1 MLSNNSKNNNF
12 YIIYEESRL
21 GTEKLYKALK
31 ETNSWEIYDKTSFII
46 VSFIYHFFFYR
57 MIMLSKYS
65 DTYISNIL
73 KDSLNEMI
81 SHVTNRT
88 EEKNELVDICNDI
101 FLVLDN
107 LVRNSTEESFILQ
120 AKYFIANVD
129 GIKIDEVF
137 NSVAILVINIHFG
150 ALLND
155 GDSFLKKIS

>member
-1 MLSNNSKNNNF
+1 MLFSNSKNNNS
-12 YIIYEESRL
+12 YIVYEESRL

-31 ETNSWEIYDKTSFII
+31 ETSSWEISDKTSFI
-46 VSFIYHFFFYR
+46 VVAFIYHFFFYR

-101 FLVLDN
+101 FSTLDTFT
-107 LVRNSTEESFILQ
+107 RDFSKDSIISQ
-120 AKYFIANVD
+120 AKYFISLVNNINVN
-129 GIKIDEVF
+129 EVF
-137 NSVAILVINIHFG
+137 DSVAILVINIHFG